1 MQKRLFIATAF
12 AAALVATSASA
23 GGKHGGGHE
32 DEVAIGKAGKAAT
45 ADRTIEITML
55 ETEDGDML
63 FEPSKIEVKKGET
76 IRFVIANDGVLEHE
90 FVMDTSEGVQEHKL
104 LMEKFPEM
112 EHADPN
118 AIRLPAEEAGEIVWT
133 FTKAGDF
140 QFACLIPGHYDM
152 GMHGPLTVASR

>member
-1 MQKRLFIATAF
+1 
-12 AAALVATSASA
+12 
-23 GGKHGGGHE
+23 
-32 DEVAIGKAGKAAT
+32 VAIGKAGKAAT

>member
-12 AAALVATSASA
+12 AAGLIATSALA
-23 GGKHGGGHE
+23 AGKHGGGHA
-32 DEVAIGKAGKAAT
+32 DEMAIGSAGKPAAV
-45 ADRTIEITML
+45 DRTIAITML

-63 FEPSKIEVKKGET
+63 FEPSRIEVKEGET

-90 FVMDTSEGVQEHKL
+90 FVMDTPEAVQEHKT

-118 AIRLPAEEAGEIVWT
+118 AIRLAANDAGDIVWT
-133 FTKAGDF
+133 FSKAGNF
-140 QFACLIPGHYDM
+140 EFACLIPGHYEM
-152 GMHGPLTVASR
+152 GMHGPLTVALR

>member
-1 MQKRLFIATAF
+1 MQKRLFFATAF
-12 AAALVATSASA
+12 AAALAATSASA

-32 DEVAIGKAGKAAT
+32 DEMAIGNAGEVASV
-45 ADRTIEITML
+45 DRTIEITML

-63 FEPSKIEVKKGET
+63 FEPSKIEVTKGET

-90 FVMDTSEGVQEHKL
+90 FVMDTQDGVQEHKA

-118 AIRLPAEEAGEIVWT
+118 AIRLAANDAGDIVWT
-133 FTKAGDF
+133 FSKAGDF
-140 QFACLIPGHYDM
+140 QFACLIPGHYEM